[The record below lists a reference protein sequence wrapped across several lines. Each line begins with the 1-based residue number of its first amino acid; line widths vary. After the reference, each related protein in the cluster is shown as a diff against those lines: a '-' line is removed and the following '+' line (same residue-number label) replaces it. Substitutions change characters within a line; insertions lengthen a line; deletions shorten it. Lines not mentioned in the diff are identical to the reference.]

1 MKFLTP
7 GFSLAQIWLLC
18 PFKKRNGGYKCSSSR
33 SWKLSW
39 PPFLFCRSFKQMH
52 LQKNFKIKQINWEF
66 WITSSTQVVH
76 YMLSFLG
83 KETNR
88 HLTSVLVITR
98 CLGWNPPI
106 ASDSGF
112 LLTYLVMAHH
122 SRWWHQMSGFS
133 LMHLGGTKRW
143 FCHPSGRPG
152 WSLTVAAIQKV
163 NQKMEV
169 FHLSSVTL
177 SNKYLF

>member
-1 MKFLTP
+1 MCLAKGKWLKDLPHHTSGKSGWNSSLLASAWPRFGSCVHLKREMEDINVQVLVLGSSP
-7 GFSLAQIWLLC
+7 GPLSYSVALSNKCI
-18 PFKKRNGGYKCSSSR
+18 FK
-33 SWKLSW
+33 
-39 PPFLFCRSFKQMH
+39 
-52 LQKNFKIKQINWEF
+52 KNFKIKQINWEF

-152 WSLTVAAIQKV
+152 WS
-163 NQKMEV
+163 
-169 FHLSSVTL
+169 S
-177 SNKYLF
+177 